1 MSRIGKQP
9 IAVPA
14 GTQVSSDGFE
24 VKVKGP
30 KGELKARVHPD
41 MRVKVDGSAVTV
53 ERPSSGRLHRS
64 LHGLTRQLIAN
75 MVTGVTSGFD
85 KDLEIVGVG
94 FRAELSGTRLVLA
107 LGFSHPIVVSPPPG
121 IKFTLDGQ
129 TKIKVSGAD
138 KQAVGEM
145 AARIRKLREPEPYKG
160 KGIRYAGEQVRR
172 KAGKTAA

>member
-9 IAVPA
+9 ISVPA
-14 GTQVSSDGFE
+14 GTQVSYDGFQ
-24 VKVKGP
+24 VKIKGP
-30 KGELKARVHPD
+30 RGELASRVHPD
-41 MRVKVDGSAVTV
+41 MRVKIDGQTVTV
-53 ERPSSGRLHRS
+53 DRPSSGRLHRS

-75 MVTGVTSGFD
+75 MVTGVTRGFE

-94 FRAELSGTRLVLA
+94 FRAELVGTRLVLA
-107 LGFSHPIVVSPPPG
+107 LGYSHPIVVAPPPG

-129 TKIKVSGAD
+129 TKVKVSGSD
-138 KQAVGEM
+138 KQIVGEM

>member
-14 GTQVSSDGFE
+14 GTQVSCDGFE
-24 VKVKGP
+24 VKIKGP
-30 KGELKARVHPD
+30 KGELASRVHPD
-41 MRVKVDGSAVTV
+41 MRVKIEGQTVTV
-53 ERPSSGRLHRS
+53 ERPSQGRLHKS

-75 MVTGVTSGFD
+75 MVTGVTKGFE

-94 FRAELSGTRLVLA
+94 FRAELAGTRLVMA
-107 LGFSHPIVVSPPPG
+107 LGYSHPVVVVPPPG
-121 IKFTLDGQ
+121 IKFVLEGQ
-129 TKIKVSGAD
+129 TKIKVTGTD
-138 KQAVGEM
+138 KQMVGEM

-160 KGIRYAGEQVRR
+160 KGIRYQGEQVRR